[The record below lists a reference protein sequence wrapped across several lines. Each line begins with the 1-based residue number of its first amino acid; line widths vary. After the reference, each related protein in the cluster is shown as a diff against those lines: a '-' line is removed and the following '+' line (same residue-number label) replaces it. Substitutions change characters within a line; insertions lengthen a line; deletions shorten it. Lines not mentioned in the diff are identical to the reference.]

1 MRYIAKPAEEPVA
14 IREYV
19 AAQTPVE
26 HGLDYPTFASTRS
39 PNPPHRTRGGEL
51 CQELVAQQFGLCA
64 YTGAGI
70 DERLGQLGDPA
81 KKLKFKVHNEHLKP
95 QSKCKEEIEA
105 QGLVYGTVVGEDV
118 DHRNIVAALLV
129 EGAGGKIK
137 VNKADL
143 FGAAHRE
150 NHRVP
155 VLPTEPACENRFTY
169 HPEDGGISATDQG
182 DADAQESI
190 RVLNLTDSTL
200 SGWRLN
206 AIDTFSEIITTRQD
220 AELIIQRTTIP
231 QYGRLPEYC
240 FAIRQVA
247 QLYLDLAA

>member
-1 MRYIAKPAEEPVA
+1 MRYIAKPAQEPVA

-19 AAQTPVE
+19 AAQTPVG
-26 HGLDYPTFASTRS
+26 HGLDYKTFSQTASPRGGS
-39 PNPPHRTRGGEL
+39 RGGEL
-51 CQELVAQQFGLCA
+51 CKELVAQQFGLCA

-70 DERLGQLGDPA
+70 DERLGRLSDPA

-95 QSKCKEEIEA
+95 QSRCKEEMEA
-105 QGLVYGTVVGEDV
+105 QGHVYGTVVAEDM

-129 EGAGGKIK
+129 EGAGGKTK

-150 NHRVP
+150 NDRVP
-155 VLPTEPACENRFTY
+155 VLPSDPTCENRFTY
-169 HPEDGGISATDQG
+169 HPEDGSISATTQS
-182 DADAQESI
+182 DAAAQESI
-190 RVLNLTDSTL
+190 SVLNLNDSTL

-231 QYGRLPEYC
+231 QDGRLPEYC

>member
-14 IREYV
+14 IQEYV
-19 AAQTPVE
+19 AAQTPVG
-26 HGLDYPTFASTRS
+26 HGLDYKTFSQTASPRGGS
-39 PNPPHRTRGGEL
+39 RGGEL

-70 DERLGQLGDPA
+70 DDRLGRLSDPA
-81 KKLKFKVHNEHLKP
+81 KRLKFRAHNEHLKP
-95 QSKCKEEIEA
+95 QSRCKEEVEA
-105 QGLVYGTVVGEDV
+105 PGQVYGTVLGEDM
-118 DHRNIVAALLV
+118 DPRNMVAALMV
-129 EGAGGKIK
+129 EGVGGKTK
-137 VNKADL
+137 VKKADL

-150 NHRVP
+150 NDRVP
-155 VLPTEPACENRFTY
+155 VLPTDPTCENRFTY
-169 HPEDGGISATDQG
+169 HPEDGSISATNHG

-206 AIDTFSEIITTRQD
+206 AIDMFTEVITTRED
-220 AELIIQRTTIP
+220 AELIIERTTAP
-231 QYGRLPEYC
+231 QDGRLPEYC

-247 QLYLDLAA
+247 QLLLDLAA

>member
-19 AAQTPVE
+19 AVQSPVG

-70 DERLGQLGDPA
+70 DERLGHLSDPA
-81 KKLKFKVHNEHLKP
+81 KKLKFKAHNEHLKP
-95 QSKCKEEIEA
+95 QSRCKEEMEA
-105 QGLVYGTVVGEDV
+105 QGYAYGTVVGEDM

-129 EGAGGKIK
+129 EGAGGKTK

-150 NHRVP
+150 NDRVP
-155 VLPTEPACENRFTY
+155 VLPTDPTCENRFTY
-169 HPEDGGISATDQG
+169 HPEDGSISATAQS
-182 DADAQESI
+182 DADARESI
-190 RVLNLTDSTL
+190 RVLNLNEGTL
-200 SGWRLN
+200 SGWRLH
-206 AIDTFSEIITTRQD
+206 AIDTFTEVIMSRAD
-220 AELIIQRTTIP
+220 AELVIQRTTVP
-231 QYGRLPEYC
+231 QDGRLPEYC
-240 FAIRQVA
+240 FAIRQAA
-247 QLYLDLAA
+247 QLLLDLAA